1 MKTKTF
7 LALLLSVCVFLP
19 ALAQTTP
26 PAPPQSQKD
35 DKDDV
40 VRIST
45 NLVQVDAVVTKDGK
59 VVRDLTADDFEIY
72 EDGRKQT
79 ITNFVFISNVPNNA
93 AQPATKEKTTAA
105 VPVAPL
111 KPDDPRRTIALV
123 VDDLGLSAESMGSVR
138 KQLRKFIAEELQPND
153 LVAIIRTGG
162 ELGALQQFTNDKR
175 VLNRAVD
182 RLRWN
187 FCSRVGI
194 SVFPRLTAFP
204 HDDSNHCGGMSI
216 YSTTKAL
223 RFILDALEYIPGRK
237 SMVLFSDSLP
247 RQDQMPEMGED
258 FMNRLDASSD
268 YSFLLQ
274 RVAEKAIRSSVV
286 IYSVD
291 TQGLQYTGPTAADH
305 FAGSGRNISSTSM
318 QAIMSSRS
326 DILFYRRE
334 GGELIARQTGGFQVR
349 NSNDFGLDRILEDQS
364 GYYLLGYRPTDETFN
379 RRFHHIKAKVKK
391 SGMSLRTRYG
401 FFGVSEEEVGS
412 NPLTPGKDTNLALA
426 SPFGAQD
433 IEVNLASFFTNDK
446 VSGSVVRSFVYID
459 AKDLKFENVE
469 DRHQASIELHGVI
482 FGDNGKV
489 VEQLTRGATL
499 SLNEGDYEQAMRNGM
514 ALRFDMPVKK
524 PGAYQVRIA
533 TRDRVSSKIG
543 SAGQFVDVPNLNN
556 KKLAVSG
563 MVLGTTARF
572 AGRDVSEI
580 VENPGTRF
588 FEPNSELH
596 FAFVAYNAASAGN
609 LVMETKLF
617 RDAKIV
623 YSGPETPLQLGNQ
636 PDPNRV
642 LINGSVRLSPEL
654 GPGNYYIQVV
664 ITDKSAKGKAAPV
677 VQWID
682 FDIVK

>member
-19 ALAQTTP
+19 ALAQTK
-26 PAPPQSQKD
+26 APPPSQKPGD

-79 ITNFVFISNVPNNA
+79 ITNFAFISNVPNNA

-105 VPVAPL
+105 IPVAPL

-175 VLNRAVD
+175 VLNRAVE

-194 SVFPRLTAFP
+194 SVFPRLTTFP

-318 QAIMSSRS
+318 QAIMSSCS

-349 NSNDFGLDRILEDQS
+349 NSNDFGLNRILEDQS
-364 GYYLLGYRPTDETFN
+364 G
-379 RRFHHIKAKVKK
+379 
-391 SGMSLRTRYG
+391 SLSQT
-401 FFGVSEEEVGS
+401 
-412 NPLTPGKDTNLALA
+412 
-426 SPFGAQD
+426 
-433 IEVNLASFFTNDK
+433 
-446 VSGSVVRSFVYID
+446 RSFT
-459 AKDLKFENVE
+459 
-469 DRHQASIELHGVI
+469 LHSW
-482 FGDNGKV
+482 
-489 VEQLTRGATL
+489 LT
-499 SLNEGDYEQAMRNGM
+499 
-514 ALRFDMPVKK
+514 
-524 PGAYQVRIA
+524 
-533 TRDRVSSKIG
+533 TRRARV
-543 SAGQFVDVPNLNN
+543 
-556 KKLAVSG
+556 
-563 MVLGTTARF
+563 T
-572 AGRDVSEI
+572 
-580 VENPGTRF
+580 
-588 FEPNSELH
+588 
-596 FAFVAYNAASAGN
+596 
-609 LVMETKLF
+609 
-617 RDAKIV
+617 
-623 YSGPETPLQLGNQ
+623 
-636 PDPNRV
+636 
-642 LINGSVRLSPEL
+642 
-654 GPGNYYIQVV
+654 
-664 ITDKSAKGKAAPV
+664 
-677 VQWID
+677 W
-682 FDIVK
+682 